1 MAERDSATCE
11 DVFDI
16 KHSHDWRNVSVY
28 RYGLLL
34 DPPSRRL
41 DYDSFEC
48 ATCSFYCSDIRFR
61 KRRVR
66 RAIAGIGVTSEAEGA
81 PVESVF
87 DSSRSQTGWR
97 AGTPGLQ
104 LIRITFGEPKTI
116 RRIQLEF
123 RESRLE
129 RTQEFTLHA
138 TSVRGERTEVIRQ
151 QWTFSPQGSTQE
163 VEDYRLNLN
172 NISIVELT
180 ISPDLNHGDAHAS
193 LIHLRIG

>member
-41 DYDSFEC
+41 DYDFFEC
-48 ATCSFYCSDIRFR
+48 ATCSFYCSDIGFR

-81 PVESVF
+81 PVESVL
-87 DSSRSQTGWR
+87 DSGSETEWR
-97 AGTPGLQ
+97 ASTSGLQ
-104 LIRITFGEPKTI
+104 VIRIIFGEPKTI
-116 RRIQLEF
+116 KRIQLEF
-123 RESRLE
+123 REATLE
-129 RTQEFTLHA
+129 RTQEFTVHA

-163 VEDYRLNLN
+163 AEDYQLNLN

-180 ISPDLNHGDAHAS
+180 ITPDLNHGGARAS
-193 LIHLRIG
+193 LVHLRIG